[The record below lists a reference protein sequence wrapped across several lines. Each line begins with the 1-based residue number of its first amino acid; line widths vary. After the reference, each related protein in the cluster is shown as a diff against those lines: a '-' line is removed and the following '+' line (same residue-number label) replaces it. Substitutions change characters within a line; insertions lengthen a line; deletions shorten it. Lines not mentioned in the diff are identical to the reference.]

1 MIFSVE
7 RIALSCAF
15 DSSCSSTTHWKAGF
29 CSFVPLP
36 STYLKDYLV
45 KEVKHLERPPS
56 PLKIRAKNFFSS
68 FSKKS
73 FSNLFDDDDKLES

>member
-1 MIFSVE
+1 MSV
-7 RIALSCAF
+7 LSYT
-15 DSSCSSTTHWKAGF
+15 D
-29 CSFVPLP
+29 
-36 STYLKDYLV
+36 TYLKDYLV

-73 FSNLFDDDDKLES
+73 FSYLFDDDDKLES

>member
-1 MIFSVE
+1 MRV
-7 RIALSCAF
+7 LSYT
-15 DSSCSSTTHWKAGF
+15 D
-29 CSFVPLP
+29 
-36 STYLKDYLV
+36 TYLKDYLV

-56 PLKIRAKNFFSS
+56 PLKIRAKKIFSS